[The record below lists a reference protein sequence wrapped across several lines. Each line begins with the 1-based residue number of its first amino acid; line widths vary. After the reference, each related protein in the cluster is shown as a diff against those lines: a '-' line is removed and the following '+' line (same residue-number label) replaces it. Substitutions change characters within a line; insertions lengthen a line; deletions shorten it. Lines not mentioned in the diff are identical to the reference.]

1 MKSKKIEVWVGLFV
15 VIALIAVVFL
25 SLKVADI
32 KEVGNQPTYRV
43 YASFGNIG
51 GLKERSPVKIGGVV
65 IGRVASIT
73 LKEEMEG
80 NYRPEVA
87 LDILNIYDHIPD
99 SSSLS
104 IRTSGLLGEQF
115 LALNLGFYDEDLG
128 SDFLKDGGRITNTH
142 SAMVLEDLIGQFLYK
157 TGDGDG
163 KTTSDSKTQTEQP
176 ALP

>member
-1 MKSKKIEVWVGLFV
+1 MQSKKIEVWVGLFV
-15 VIALIAVVFL
+15 LIALAAVIFL
-25 SLKVADI
+25 CLKVADI
-32 KEVGNQPTYRV
+32 KEMGNQPTYRV

-65 IGRVASIT
+65 IGRVSSIT
-73 LKEEMEG
+73 LKEEDEG
-80 NYRPEVA
+80 NYRPEVV
-87 LDILNIYDHIPD
+87 LDILSIYDHIPE

-115 LALNLGFYDEDLG
+115 LALNLGFYDEALDSTL
-128 SDFLKDGGRITNTH
+128 LKDGGRITNTN

-157 TGDGDG
+157 TGDGD
-163 KTTSDSKTQTEQP
+163 DSAKSESKPTEEHS

>member
-1 MKSKKIEVWVGLFV
+1 MQSKKIEVWVGLFV

-99 SSSLS
+99 SS
-104 IRTSGLLGEQF
+104 
-115 LALNLGFYDEDLG
+115 
-128 SDFLKDGGRITNTH
+128 
-142 SAMVLEDLIGQFLYK
+142 EDLIGQFLYK